1 MCSHPCFPHPLSSR
15 ESRHVVKHTKSKRS
29 RGLVTKRIVFKN
41 RNRPHDPSQ
50 ELKVDLHRGE
60 RIEESYAA
68 AMVAVRTST
77 PLADV
82 IIVEISS

>member
-1 MCSHPCFPHPLSSR
+1 M
-15 ESRHVVKHTKSKRS
+15 KHTKSKNS
-29 RGLVTKRIVFKN
+29 RGLVTRRIVFKN
-41 RNRPHDPSQ
+41 RKRPHDRPQ
-50 ELKVDLHRGE
+50 ELTVDLRRGE

-82 IIVEISS
+82 KIVHIAT